1 MDIKADTHKSQ
12 EKTSDV
18 FDSYSS
24 LYGRDK
30 QQQQQQNKNH
40 FPYMTL
46 SNKLQYMYLVICCV
60 KQINIL
66 LQN

>member
-24 LYGRDK
+24 LYGWDK
-30 QQQQQQNKNH
+30 QQQQQENKNTFH
-40 FPYMTL
+40 TWHYPTNYSTCTL
-46 SNKLQYMYLVICCV
+46 
-60 KQINIL
+60 
-66 LQN
+66 

>member
-1 MDIKADTHKSQ
+1 MNINADTHKSQ

-30 QQQQQQNKNH
+30 QQQQQQQNKNTFH
-40 FPYMTL
+40 TCYYPTNYSTCTL
-46 SNKLQYMYLVICCV
+46 LFAL
-60 KQINIL
+60 
-66 LQN
+66 

>member
-30 QQQQQQNKNH
+30 QQQQQQQQQQNENTFH
-40 FPYMTL
+40 TWHYPTNYSTCTL
-46 SNKLQYMYLVICCV
+46 
-60 KQINIL
+60 
-66 LQN
+66 

>member
-24 LYGRDK
+24 LYGWDK
-30 QQQQQQNKNH
+30 QQQQQQQNKNTFH
-40 FPYMTL
+40 TWHYPTNYSTCTL
-46 SNKLQYMYLVICCV
+46 
-60 KQINIL
+60 
-66 LQN
+66 

>member
-1 MDIKADTHKSQ
+1 MDINADTHKSQ

-30 QQQQQQNKNH
+30 QQQQQQKH

-46 SNKLQYMYLVICCV
+46 SNKLQYMYLVICYV

>member
-1 MDIKADTHKSQ
+1 MDINADTHKSQ

-30 QQQQQQNKNH
+30 QQQQQQQQKH

-46 SNKLQYMYLVICCV
+46 SNKLQYKSCTL
-60 KQINIL
+60 
-66 LQN
+66 

>member
-30 QQQQQQNKNH
+30 QQQQQQQQQNKNTFH
-40 FPYMTL
+40 TWHYPTNYSTCTL
-46 SNKLQYMYLVICCV
+46 
-60 KQINIL
+60 
-66 LQN
+66 

>member
-1 MDIKADTHKSQ
+1 MDINADTHKSQ

-30 QQQQQQNKNH
+30 QQQQQQQKH

-46 SNKLQYMYLVICCV
+46 SNKLQYMYLVICYV